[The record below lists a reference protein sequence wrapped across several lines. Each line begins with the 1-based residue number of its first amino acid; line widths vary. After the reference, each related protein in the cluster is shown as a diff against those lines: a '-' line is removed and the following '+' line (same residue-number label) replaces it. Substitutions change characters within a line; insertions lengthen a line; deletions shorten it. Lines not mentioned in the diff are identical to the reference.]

1 MQMILNFNTVTV
13 PPVERPVERERK
25 KAVKKALTEDAGADV
40 LRKTPCSAH
49 VSG

>member
-1 MQMILNFNTVTV
+1 MTVR
-13 PPVERPVERERK
+13 PVERPVERERK

-40 LRKTPCSAH
+40 LRGTPCSAH